1 MDTPSGRKL
10 HPLVATAAVAVI
22 VLSAAGVA
30 AFTGL
35 LPGTHGAPN
44 PEEATVASAP
54 SQPEASQ
61 AQEPPPAP
69 RPAPKRVANAAPHR
83 EAPAQPRAPAQ
94 QVAEA
99 KPACADCGVVESVR
113 EVEVKGQGTGLGAVA
128 GGVLGGVLGHQMG
141 NGRGKDVMT
150 VLGAAGGAVAGH
162 QVEKQVRATKHWEVA
177 VRMESGALRT
187 VSSSVQ
193 PPWQPGDH
201 VRVVND
207 ALEPARG

>member
-1 MDTPSGRKL
+1 MDNPFGRKL

-35 LPGTHGAPN
+35 LPGSRGAPN
-44 PEEATVASAP
+44 PEETMGASAP
-54 SQPEASQ
+54 SQPAAAQ
-61 AQEPPPAP
+61 AQEPPPPPAP
-69 RPAPKRVANAAPHR
+69 RPAPRRIAKVTPHKETTSQVAAV
-83 EAPAQPRAPAQ
+83 RAP
-94 QVAEA
+94 
-99 KPACADCGVVESVR
+99 CADCGTVESVR
-113 EVEVKGQGTGLGAVA
+113 AVEVKGQGTGLGAVA

-150 VLGAAGGAVAGH
+150 VLGAAGGALAGN
-162 QVEKQVRATKHWEVA
+162 QVEKQARATKHWEVA
-177 VRMESGALRT
+177 VRMQSGALRT

>member
-10 HPLVATAAVAVI
+10 HPLIATAAVAMI

-30 AFTGL
+30 AITGL

-44 PEEATVASAP
+44 PDEATAASAP
-54 SQPEASQ
+54 PQPEAPQ

-69 RPAPKRVANAAPHR
+69 RPAPKRIAKAAPR
-83 EAPAQPRAPAQ
+83 VEAPAQMAAAKAP
-94 QVAEA
+94 
-99 KPACADCGVVESVR
+99 CADCGTVESVR

-150 VLGAAGGAVAGH
+150 VLGAAGGALAGH
-162 QVEKQVRATKHWEVA
+162 EVEKEARATKHWEIA
-177 VRMESGALRT
+177 VRMDNGALRT
-187 VSSSVQ
+187 IQSSTQ
-193 PPWQPGDH
+193 PPWRADDH

-207 ALEPARG
+207 ALEPAKG

>member
-1 MDTPSGRKL
+1 MNTPSGRKL

-44 PEEATVASAP
+44 PEDATAASAP
-54 SQPEASQ
+54 SQPEAAQ
-61 AQEPPPAP
+61 AQEPPPPPAL
-69 RPAPKRVANAAPHR
+69 RPAPKRIAKVTPPKETHV
-83 EAPAQPRAPAQ
+83 
-94 QVAEA
+94 QVAA
-99 KPACADCGVVESVR
+99 VKAPCADCGTVESVR

-207 ALEPARG
+207 ALEPAKG